1 MDKTV
6 QPMTIGI
13 PELAGLL
20 EPLIRKVVREELAQV
35 ISRRPDTFYLKPDSP
50 LRDDLVEILNRKQR
64 GEIKLSSHAETWG
77 E

>member
-6 QPMTIGI
+6 QPVTIGI

>member
-6 QPMTIGI
+6 QPVTIGI

-20 EPLIRKVVREELAQV
+20 EPLIRRVVREELAQMV
-35 ISRRPDTFYLKPDSP
+35 LRRPDTFYLKPDSP

>member
-20 EPLIRKVVREELAQV
+20 EPLIRKVVREELAQMV
-35 ISRRPDTFYLKPDSP
+35 SRRPDTFYLKADSP

>member
-13 PELAGLL
+13 SELAGLL
-20 EPLIRKVVREELAQV
+20 EPLIRKVVREELAQMV
-35 ISRRPDTFYLKPDSP
+35 FRRPDTFYLKPDSP

>member
-1 MDKTV
+1 MAKTV

-20 EPLIRKVVREELAQV
+20 EPLIRKVVREELAQMV
-35 ISRRPDTFYLKPDSP
+35 SRRPDTFYLKPDSP

>member
-1 MDKTV
+1 
-6 QPMTIGI
+6 MTIGI

-20 EPLIRKVVREELAQV
+20 EPLIRKVVREELAQM

>member
-20 EPLIRKVVREELAQV
+20 EPLIRKVVREELAQMV
-35 ISRRPDTFYLKPDSP
+35 SRRPDTFYLKPDSP

>member
-1 MDKTV
+1 
-6 QPMTIGI
+6 MTIGI

-20 EPLIRKVVREELAQV
+20 EPLIRKVVREELAQMV
-35 ISRRPDTFYLKPDSP
+35 SRRPDTFYLKPDSP

>member
-1 MDKTV
+1 MDETV

-20 EPLIRKVVREELAQV
+20 EPLIRKVVREELAQMV
-35 ISRRPDTFYLKPDSP
+35 SRRPDTFYLKPDSP

>member
-1 MDKTV
+1 MEQTAS
-6 QPMTIGI
+6 PTTISI
-13 PELAGLL
+13 PELTDLL

-35 ISRRPDTFYLKPDSP
+35 VARRPDTFYLKPGSP

-64 GEIKLSSHAETWG
+64 GEIKLHSHAETWG

>member
-20 EPLIRKVVREELAQV
+20 EPLIRKVVREELAQM